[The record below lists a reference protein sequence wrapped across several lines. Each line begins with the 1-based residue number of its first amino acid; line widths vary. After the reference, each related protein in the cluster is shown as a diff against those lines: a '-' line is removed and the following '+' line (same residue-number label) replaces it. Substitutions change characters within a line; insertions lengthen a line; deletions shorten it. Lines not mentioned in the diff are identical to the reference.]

1 MSTRPLIA
9 ISQRVDRV
17 PARAESR
24 DALDQ
29 RLTGWAAAL
38 GALAVPVPNT
48 LGDDLAGWLAAL
60 APTAV
65 LLSGGNDIGDSPERD
80 RTETALLRHAE
91 ENGLP
96 VLGICRGMQMM
107 ARHAGGTL
115 VSLTGHAATR
125 HALLGELVAPGGL
138 PAKVNSFHNWGLA
151 ACPRDYAVLATAPD
165 GTIEAMRHR
174 ALRWE
179 GWMWHPEREAPFAS
193 EDIARAKSLF
203 FEGC

>member
-29 RLTGWAAAL
+29 RLIGWAAAL

-80 RTETALLRHAE
+80 RTETMLMQHAE
-91 ENGLP
+91 EAGLP

-115 VSLTGHAATR
+115 VSLTDHVGKR
-125 HALLGELVAPGGL
+125 HSLEGKLVDSGEL
-138 PAKVNSFHNWGLA
+138 PADVNSFHNWGLMV
-151 ACPRDYAVLATAPD
+151 CPQDYKVLAIAPD
-165 GTIEAMRHR
+165 GSVEAMRHS

-179 GWMWHPEREAPFAS
+179 GWMWHPEREVPFS
-193 EDIARAKSLF
+193 PQDIARAKSLF
-203 FEGC
+203 FNGC

>member
-1 MSTRPLIA
+1 MSMRPLIA

-29 RLTGWAAAL
+29 RLTGWVRAL
-38 GALAVPVPNT
+38 GALSLPVPNA

-91 ENGLP
+91 ETGLP
-96 VLGICRGMQMM
+96 VLGLCRGMQMM
-107 ARHAGGTL
+107 AHYAGDTL
-115 VSLTGHAATR
+115 VPPDRSRR
-125 HALLGELVAPGGL
+125 HT
-138 PAKVNSFHNWGLA
+138 SLA
-151 ACPRDYAVLATAPD
+151 AGPT
-165 GTIEAMRHR
+165 
-174 ALRWE
+174 
-179 GWMWHPEREAPFAS
+179 
-193 EDIARAKSLF
+193 
-203 FEGC
+203 GCI